1 MISFP
6 LLPESLSVI
15 FIRQKTLFRPEINIS
30 GCFLCLYFPFR
41 FTTNAPCKR
50 NQPLLSFSY
59 YFCRKTQP
67 MVYTEETAVTVAD
80 FLLQIKAVKLN
91 SSTPFTWASGLKS
104 PIYCDNRI
112 TLSFP
117 KVRTYMRQEFVKAI
131 VQEFGDIDLV
141 AGVATG
147 GIPQAA
153 LIAQELGLPFVYV
166 RAESKSHGLENKIEG
181 ITKSGQSAVVVEDL
195 VSTGKS
201 SLNAVTALRQAGC
214 IVKGMVA
221 IFTYNLRA
229 ATENFEK
236 ENCRLIT
243 LTDYDILIKRA
254 VENSYVRDAELQ
266 SLIQWRENP
275 KSWGEQFK

>member
-1 MISFP
+1 
-6 LLPESLSVI
+6 LPALSPTKEFSL
-15 FIRQKTLFRPEINIS
+15 
-30 GCFLCLYFPFR
+30 
-41 FTTNAPCKR
+41 
-50 NQPLLSFSY
+50 LLSFSY
-59 YFCRKTQP
+59 YFCSKTSG

-91 SSTPFTWASGLKS
+91 SSSPFKWASGLKS

-131 VQEFGDIDLV
+131 VQEFGDVDLI

-147 GIPQAA
+147 GIPQGA

-166 RAESKSHGLENKIEG
+166 RAQSKAHGLENKIEG
-181 ITKSGQSAVVVEDL
+181 ITKSGQSVVVVEDL

-201 SLNAVTALRQAGC
+201 SLSAVTALRQAGC

-221 IFTYNLRA
+221 IFTYNLA
-229 ATENFEK
+229 AAAENFEK
-236 ENCRLIT
+236 ESCRLIT
-243 LTDYDILIKRA
+243 LTDYDVLINRA
-254 VENSYVRDAELQ
+254 VENRYVRDAELQ

-275 KSWGEQFK
+275 KRWGEQFK